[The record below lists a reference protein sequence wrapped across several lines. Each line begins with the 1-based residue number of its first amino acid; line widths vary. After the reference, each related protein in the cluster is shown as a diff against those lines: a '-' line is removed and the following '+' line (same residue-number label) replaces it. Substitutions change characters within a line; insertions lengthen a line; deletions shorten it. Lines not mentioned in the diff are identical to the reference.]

1 MDFNIPFHVGFV
13 QDRCVLCRVVL
24 AQDNLEVVGTIL
36 TETKVKAKTD
46 LLLNLELKAYS
57 MTQ

>member
-1 MDFNIPFHVGFV
+1 MSNIVWINFNIPFHVGFV
-13 QDRCVLCRVVL
+13 QDRSVLCCVVF

-46 LLLNLELKAYS
+46 LL
-57 MTQ
+57 